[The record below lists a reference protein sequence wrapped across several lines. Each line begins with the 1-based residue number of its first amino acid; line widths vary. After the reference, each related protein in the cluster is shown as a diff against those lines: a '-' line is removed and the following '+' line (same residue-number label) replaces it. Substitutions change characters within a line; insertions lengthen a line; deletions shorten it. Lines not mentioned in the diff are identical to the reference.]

1 MCQMYPPSTSV
12 GMPAVSQM
20 ARSAFGPARR
30 FPPVMAA
37 AAVEAHRGAV
47 LDHLQAI
54 ALQLR
59 LVDPAV
65 AGRHILG
72 RHGAAGLDEADGR
85 DHACLFRALPV
96 LFAPRVEPRHEWSA
110 KRSVSMEEL
119 TAR

>member
-65 AGRHILG
+65 AGRPILG
-72 RHGAAGLDEADGR
+72 RHGAAGLGEADGR
-85 DHACLFRALPV
+85 DHAGVVSGCS
-96 LFAPRVEPRHEWSA
+96 EPCQYCSPLGLRRGTNGQQNGAYPW
-110 KRSVSMEEL
+110 KN
-119 TAR
+119 